1 MDCRREISKK
11 AVAIIQVRNGT
22 TTNQVWQKDGRGGN
36 RYREYLRGWKQKK
49 KG

>member
-22 TTNQVWQKDGRGGN
+22 TMNQVWQKAGRGGN
-36 RYREYLRGWKQKK
+36 GYREYLRRWKQEKK
-49 KG
+49 S

>member
-11 AVAIIQVRNGT
+11 AVTIIQVRNGT